1 MPSIPPKARLATITI
16 AAAGVFVAGNW
27 LPLLIALLVVV
38 GLLIRA
44 GLLRTFLTFFFTML
58 GPAALMLVLIWGL
71 VTRAPPGAAMG
82 SDPRGGAMYAA
93 MISLRLAVLGGVIQ
107 LGMLSIPSR
116 LLPPTLRGWGVK
128 GEGMVVALGVFAVG
142 PELVLR
148 AEQII
153 TARKARGLAGRG
165 VAAKLRE
172 LTRMIRPLFVW
183 SIRSAV
189 HRSEAWQQRAL
200 LLKVDQ
206 LPTIGGEFWP
216 AGGAIAIALSIAW
229 FLVAVISRFA

>member
-1 MPSIPPKARLATITI
+1 MPSIPPKARLAAMTI
-16 AAAGVFVAGNW
+16 AAAGVFIAGNC
-27 LPLLIALLVVV
+27 LPLVLALAVVV
-38 GLLIRA
+38 ALLIRA
-44 GLLRTFLTFFFTML
+44 RLIGIFLKFVITML

-71 VTRAPPGAAMG
+71 VTRAPPGAVMG

-93 MISLRLAVLGGVIQ
+93 MISLRLALLGGVIQ
-107 LGMLSIPSR
+107 LALLSVPSR
-116 LLPPTLRGWGVK
+116 LLPPTLRGWGIK

-148 AEQII
+148 AEQIT

-165 VAAKLRE
+165 AVGRLRE

-189 HRSEAWQQRAL
+189 HRSEAWQQRAI

-206 LPTIGGEFWP
+206 LPFAQNEFWP
-216 AGGAIAIALSIAW
+216 AGGVIAVLLSVAW
-229 FLVAVISRFA
+229 LATAVASRFL

>member
-1 MPSIPPKARLATITI
+1 MPSIPPKARLAAMTI
-16 AAAGVFVAGNW
+16 AAAGVFIAGRC
-27 LPLLIALLVVV
+27 LPILIALAVVLA
-38 GLLIRA
+38 LLIRA
-44 GLLRTFLTFFFTML
+44 GLAGVFLKFIITML

-82 SDPRGGAMYAA
+82 SDPRGGAVYAA
-93 MISLRLAVLGGVIQ
+93 MISLRLALLGGVLQ
-107 LGMLSIPSR
+107 LALLSVPSR
-116 LLPPTLRGWGVK
+116 LLPPTLRGWGIK

-148 AEQII
+148 AEQIT

-165 VAAKLRE
+165 AAARLRE

-189 HRSEAWQQRAL
+189 HRSEAWQQRAI

-206 LPTIGGEFWP
+206 LPFAENEFWP
-216 AGGAIAIALSIAW
+216 AGGTIAVLLSVAW
-229 FLVAVISRFA
+229 LAVAVASRFT

>member
-82 SDPRGGAMYAA
+82 SDPRGGAISRGLVELYAY
-93 MISLRLAVLGGVIQ
+93 IQTRLIEANSRQIDPPLAEVEQ
-107 LGMLSIPSR
+107 L
-116 LLPPTLRGWGVK
+116 
-128 GEGMVVALGVFAVG
+128 LGV
-142 PELVLR
+142 L
-148 AEQII
+148 Q
-153 TARKARGLAGRG
+153 
-165 VAAKLRE
+165 
-172 LTRMIRPLFVW
+172 
-183 SIRSAV
+183 
-189 HRSEAWQQRAL
+189 EAWRA
-200 LLKVDQ
+200 V
-206 LPTIGGEFWP
+206 PGAP
-216 AGGAIAIALSIAW
+216 ATTAPDADAEHDPVSCNY
-229 FLVAVISRFA
+229 